1 MKTKLLTATAIA
13 GILSV
18 AIAANM
24 ASAEDH
30 AAKEGME
37 KCYGVVKASQ
47 NDCAG
52 GAHSCAGNAAKDG
65 EGTEWV
71 MVPTGTCAKLVN
83 GSTTPV
89 VAAPAAEAA
98 PAATETPAVA
108 APAAEEK
115 PAEEKH

>member
-13 GILSV
+13 GLLSV
-18 AIAANM
+18 AVIANM
-24 ASAEDH
+24 ASAADEH

-37 KCYGVVKASQ
+37 KCYGIVKAGQ

-52 GAHSCAGNAAKDG
+52 GAHSCAGNAATDG

-71 MVPTGTCAKLVN
+71 MVPTGTCAKIVN

-89 VAAPAAEAA
+89 TAAPAAEAPTTLEA
-98 PAATETPAVA
+98 PAVE
-108 APAAEEK
+108 APAT
-115 PAEEKH
+115 EEKH